1 MPIDVVWFKRDLR
14 TLDHEP
20 LLKAAASKNKVHCI
34 FLIEPRRLQ
43 QPDCSPIHIQ
53 WELDCAI
60 EIKRKIESIGGS
72 FEIVHSEIENCLS
85 QLSKEHE
92 IENLY
97 SHEETGLEW
106 SYDRDIALHKWCKS
120 RSIKWTEFPSN
131 GVVRVLQNRN
141 TWKRQRDSRMK
152 LELRAAPKRII
163 GIDRVTEPPSLAE
176 IGILPRGV
184 INRQQP
190 GEDAALACLKSFL
203 YERGEPYRWAVSS
216 PINAEEHGSRLAPY
230 LSVGC
235 ISVRRAVQNTKNRVN
250 QLKAIKSQGE
260 DIGNWL
266 KSLSSF
272 QSRLAWHCHFI
283 QKLEMEP
290 TLDYKAQNAVIDSR
304 LNRELDE
311 AKFEAW
317 KAGMTGWPFFDACMR
332 QLNSTG
338 WINFRMRAMIMS
350 VASYNLWLPW
360 REVGTHLATLFL
372 DYEPGIH
379 WSQVGMQSGTTGIN
393 TVRAYSVTKQGKDH
407 DKSGDYIRK
416 WVPELRMV
424 PTKYIHDPWKMS
436 EEEQTNF
443 GCRIG
448 VDYPE
453 PILDEMESRKEG
465 INKTYAARRSPEARE
480 ESQAVYQK
488 HGSRR
493 RPRRRASKKTQPSNG
508 TRQTTLF

>member
-20 LLKAAASKNKVHCI
+20 LLKAAASENKTHCI
-34 FLIEPRRLQ
+34 FLIEPRRLE
-43 QPDCSPIHIQ
+43 QPECSPIHIQ
-53 WELDCAI
+53 RELDCAI
-60 EIKRKIESIGGS
+60 ELKQKIESLGGS
-72 FEIVHSEIENCLS
+72 FEISHAEIEDSLI
-85 QLSKEHE
+85 QLDEE
-92 IENLY
+92 YQIENLY
-97 SHEETGLEW
+97 SHEETGIEW
-106 SYDRDIALHKWCKS
+106 SYNRDITLHKWCKS
-120 RSIKWTEFPSN
+120 RGIKWTEFPSN

-152 LELRAAPKRII
+152 LELKPAPRKIV
-163 GIDRVTEPPSLAE
+163 GIDRMTEIPSLTE
-176 IGILPRGV
+176 MGIEPRSLT
-184 INRQQP
+184 NRQQP
-190 GEDAALACLKSFL
+190 GEVAALQCLHSFL
-203 YERGEPYRWAVSS
+203 YQRGEPYRWAVSS
-216 PINAEEHGSRLAPY
+216 PVKAEEHGSRLAPY

-235 ISVRRAVQNTKNRVN
+235 ISVRRAVQNTKNRMN

-260 DIGNWL
+260 DVGTWL

-304 LNRELDE
+304 LNRELNE
-311 AKFEAW
+311 EKLEVW

-332 QLNSTG
+332 QLTSTG
-338 WINFRMRAMIMS
+338 WINFRMRAMMMS

-360 REVGTHLATLFL
+360 REVGIHLATLFL

-407 DKSGDYIRK
+407 DKNGDYIRK
-416 WVPELRMV
+416 WIPELRMI
-424 PTKYIHDPWKMS
+424 PTKYIHEPWKMS

-448 VDYPE
+448 VDYPA
-453 PILDEMESRKEG
+453 PILDEKESRKEG
-465 INKTYAARRSPEARE
+465 IKKTYAARKSPKAKEKSR
-480 ESQAVYQK
+480 AVYQK
-488 HGSRR
+488 HGSRK
-493 RPRRRASKKTQPSNG
+493 RPRKKSSKKDNSSNG
-508 TRQTTLF
+508 SRQTTLF

>member
-20 LLKAAASKNKVHCI
+20 LLKAAASNNKTHCF
-34 FLIEPRRLQ
+34 FLIEPSRLQ
-43 QPDCSPIHIQ
+43 EPDCSPIHIQ

-60 EIKRKIESIGGS
+60 EIKQKIESIGGS
-72 FEIVHSEIENCLS
+72 FEITYSEAEDYLRE
-85 QLSKEHE
+85 LHEEYE

-97 SHEETGLEW
+97 SHEETGVEW
-106 SYDRDIALHKWCKS
+106 SFHRDLSLQSWCK
-120 RSIKWTEFPSN
+120 RNNVQWTEFPSN
-131 GVVRVLQNRN
+131 GVIRGMKDRDE
-141 TWKRQRDSRMK
+141 WKKQRDSRMK
-152 LELRAAPKRII
+152 LELKSAPQQMN
-163 GIDRVTEPPSLAE
+163 GIERPTETPNLKEMGIENRSLS
-176 IGILPRGV
+176 
-184 INRQQP
+184 NRQQA
-190 GEDAALACLKSFL
+190 GEDAALECLLSFID
-203 YERGEPYRWAVSS
+203 ERGESYRWAISG
-216 PINAEEHGSRLAPY
+216 PISAEKYGSRLAPY
-230 LSVGC
+230 LSAGC
-235 ISVRRAVQNTKNRVN
+235 ISVRRAVQDTKNRMSE
-250 QLKAIKSQGE
+250 LRSMKSQGE
-260 DIGNWL
+260 DVGTWL

-304 LNRELDE
+304 LKRELDE

-317 KAGMTGWPFFDACMR
+317 KAGKTGWPFFDACMR
-332 QLNSTG
+332 QLTSTG

-407 DKSGDYIRK
+407 DKNGDYIRK

-448 VDYPE
+448 VDYPA

-465 INKTYAARRSPEARE
+465 IKKTYAARKSPEARE

-488 HGSRR
+488 HGSRK
-493 RPRRRASKKTQPSNG
+493 RPRARTSKKSQSSNE

>member
-20 LLKAAASKNKVHCI
+20 LLKAAASKNKTHCI
-34 FLIEPRRLQ
+34 FLIEPRRLE

-60 EIKRKIESIGGS
+60 EIKQKIESIGGS
-72 FEIVHSEIENCLS
+72 FEITYSEVEDYLRE
-85 QLSKEHE
+85 LHEEYE

-97 SHEETGLEW
+97 SHEETGVEW
-106 SYDRDIALHKWCKS
+106 SFHRDLSLQSWCE
-120 RSIKWTEFPSN
+120 RNNVQWTEFPSN
-131 GVVRVLQNRN
+131 GVIRGMKDRDV
-141 TWKRQRDSRMK
+141 WKKQRDSRMK
-152 LELRAAPKRII
+152 IELKSAPRQINGIERPTETPKLEEMEIENR
-163 GIDRVTEPPSLAE
+163 SLS
-176 IGILPRGV
+176 
-184 INRQQP
+184 NRQLA
-190 GEDAALACLKSFL
+190 GEDAALECLQSFIN
-203 YERGEPYRWAVSS
+203 ERGESYRWAISG
-216 PINAEEHGSRLAPY
+216 PISAEKYGSRLAPY

-235 ISVRRAVQNTKNRVN
+235 ISVRRAVQDTKNRMSE
-250 QLKAIKSQGE
+250 LRLIKSQGE
-260 DIGNWL
+260 DVGAWL

-332 QLNSTG
+332 QLTSTG

-407 DKSGDYIRK
+407 DKNGDYIRK
-416 WVPELRMV
+416 WVPELRMI
-424 PTKYIHDPWKMS
+424 PTKYIHEPWKMS
-436 EEEQTNF
+436 KEEQTNF
-443 GCRIG
+443 SCRIG
-448 VDYPE
+448 VDYPA

-465 INKTYAARRSPEARE
+465 IKKTYAARKSPEARE

-488 HGSRR
+488 HGSRK
-493 RPRRRASKKTQPSNG
+493 RPRRTTSKKTKPSNE